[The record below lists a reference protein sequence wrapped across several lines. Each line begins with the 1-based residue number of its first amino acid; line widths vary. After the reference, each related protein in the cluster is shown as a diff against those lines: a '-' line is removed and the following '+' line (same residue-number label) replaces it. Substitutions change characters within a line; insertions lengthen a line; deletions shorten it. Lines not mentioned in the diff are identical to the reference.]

1 MVLDGKD
8 WSVQAKDNART
19 TNVSMILVDPSIKN
33 RCDPPFTGPLCTL
46 LQCSL
51 IIRPNST
58 HTLIHLSMDMIID
71 YNDHYDYDTND
82 KDYET
87 ISRLQK
93 EEREYQQAWF
103 KICMKYCGGVRD

>member
-1 MVLDGKD
+1 
-8 WSVQAKDNART
+8 
-19 TNVSMILVDPSIKN
+19 
-33 RCDPPFTGPLCTL
+33 
-46 LQCSL
+46 
-51 IIRPNST
+51 
-58 HTLIHLSMDMIID
+58 MDMIID

>member
-1 MVLDGKD
+1 
-8 WSVQAKDNART
+8 
-19 TNVSMILVDPSIKN
+19 
-33 RCDPPFTGPLCTL
+33 
-46 LQCSL
+46 
-51 IIRPNST
+51 
-58 HTLIHLSMDMIID
+58 MDMIID

-103 KICMKYCGGVRD
+103 KICMKYCEGVRD